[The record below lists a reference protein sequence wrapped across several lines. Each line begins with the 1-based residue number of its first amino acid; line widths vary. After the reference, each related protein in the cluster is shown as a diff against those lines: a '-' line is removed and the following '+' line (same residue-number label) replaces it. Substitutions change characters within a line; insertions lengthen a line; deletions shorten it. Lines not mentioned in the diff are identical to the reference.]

1 MTTHEISLCTRV
13 AWHDSCS
20 NGATRRRR
28 NGRAPFERL
37 SDVRLADGP
46 AAMKKAAETLDQI
59 DRLER
64 RLRDAERGA
73 WTVTAAVVC
82 TPCQRVLVAST
93 SGPHPDLAQGLRAR
107 IQELRRESA
116 EDERRSA

>member
-1 MTTHEISLCTRV
+1 MDEPRSSDCPMCGSLM
-13 AWHDSCS
+13 
-20 NGATRRRR
+20 GAE
-28 NGRAPFERL
+28 AQ
-37 SDVRLADGP
+37 P

-64 RLRDAERGA
+64 RLREAERGT

-93 SGPHPDLAQGLRAR
+93 SGPHPGLAQGLRAR